1 MLHPAHKV
9 PPAIP
14 LPYLATRMPPP
25 NPPRNNQWRNFN
37 PSMAQV
43 NPPTTGMT

>member
-14 LPYLATRMPPP
+14 ILYLATRMPPP
-25 NPPRNNQWRNFN
+25 NNQWTN
-37 PSMAQV
+37 S
-43 NPPTTGMT
+43 NPPIIQIQPLTGMICNL